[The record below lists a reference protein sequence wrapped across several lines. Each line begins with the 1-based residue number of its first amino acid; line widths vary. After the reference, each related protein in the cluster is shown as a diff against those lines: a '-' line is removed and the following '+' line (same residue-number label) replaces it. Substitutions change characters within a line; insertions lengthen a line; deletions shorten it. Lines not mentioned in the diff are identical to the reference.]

1 MRVEVVGR
9 RIAITDTIRVHVLT
23 KADKLKRHFDG
34 VQQVTVTISHEAG
47 VKDDPFDIEV
57 LTDVAGHEEFVARA
71 RGSDVYGAIERALD
85 KCDRQLVDH
94 KDKLRIKH

>member
-9 RIAITDTIRVHVLT
+9 RIEITDTIRVHAEA
-23 KADKLKRHFDG
+23 KADKLKKHFDG
-34 VQQVTVTISHEAG
+34 VQLVTVTISHEAG
-47 VKDDPFDIEV
+47 VKTDPFDVEV
-57 LTDVAGHEEFVARA
+57 LTDVAGHEDFVGQA
-71 RGSDVYGAIERALD
+71 RGTDVYGAIERAVA